1 VVRRHAT
8 GNNAQNQQPGQTQKP
23 EIGQAKNQEES
34 AMTESGRV
42 QTRAKTADEKY
53 CHECGEIIRAK
64 AEICPKCGVRQPV
77 GAGLAAAKTGLQ
89 LPSGRNRSVA
99 IVLALFLGGLG
110 MHKFYLGK
118 NLQGFFYLAFC
129 WTLIPALLG
138 LVDVIRLLLQSDQA
152 FAEAYP

>member
-1 VVRRHAT
+1 MTDAAT
-8 GNNAQNQQPGQTQKP
+8 N
-23 EIGQAKNQEES
+23 
-34 AMTESGRV
+34 
-42 QTRAKTADEKY
+42 QTRAKTAEEKY

-77 GAGLAAAKTGLQ
+77 GAGPATAKIGLQ
-89 LPSGRNRSVA
+89 FPSGRNRSVA

-110 MHKFYLGK
+110 VHKFYLGK
-118 NLQGFFYLAFC
+118 NLHGFFYLAFC
-129 WTLIPALLG
+129 WTFIPALLG